1 MLRSLSVAIRKAQS
15 RKEIKRG
22 LATFTAWQQQIA
34 QLPAATPQQKLLI
47 IRLDDIGD
55 YLLFRNT
62 LPAYRAAYPQHHIT
76 LLGNTAWK
84 SIFEATDSTSADET
98 IWISKNKYF
107 DDPAYRI
114 SLWADLRTAG
124 YQTVICPSR
133 ARPMLLDDCCMLA
146 AEPTQAMASHN
157 ELLYPEWNKLSDTL
171 YTRLC
176 PERNLIHEFHW
187 NIAFAT
193 WATGMPVNLAAPHL
207 PLPLESAPIQQP
219 YIVCFVG
226 GSKKSH
232 RWPAPQWVELVKHIT
247 AQYHCRAVI
256 AGGATDKPMADAIA
270 LATDAINIAGTGTLL
285 QTAQWMQH
293 ATAIITND
301 TMSSHM
307 AVSLGRPTLIIANGD
322 NFYKFCGYK
331 EAHIGH
337 ANCVYPP
344 VFLHAWKKHHYKP
357 FRPYI
362 AVTKDIATITP
373 AAAIAG
379 YNQLIKATHI

>member
-34 QLPAATPQQKLLI
+34 LLPAAAPQKKLLI

-76 LLGNTAWK
+76 LLGNAAWK
-84 SIFEATDSTSADET
+84 SIFDATDNTTADDT
-98 IWISKNKYF
+98 IWLSKNQYF
-107 DDPAYRI
+107 DDAAYRTQ
-114 SLWADLRTAG
+114 LWATLRASG
-124 YQTVICPSR
+124 FNTVICPSR

-146 AEPTQAMASHN
+146 AAPTQAIASHN
-157 ELLYPEWNKLSDTL
+157 ELLYPQWNKLSDTF
-171 YTRLC
+171 YTSLC
-176 PERNLIHEFHW
+176 PERSLIHEFHW
-187 NIAFAT
+187 NLAFAT
-193 WATGMPVNLAAPHL
+193 WATGTPVNIPAPHL
-207 PLPLESAPIQQP
+207 PLPADPAPLQQP

-232 RWPAPQWVELVKHIT
+232 RWPATHWIQFIKHVT
-247 AQYHCRAVI
+247 AQYHCQAVI
-256 AGGATDKPMADAIA
+256 AGGNGDKSMADTIA
-270 LATDAINIAGTGTLL
+270 LATDAINITGTCTLL

-293 ATAIITND
+293 ATAVITND

-307 AVSLGRPTLIIANGD
+307 AVSVDRPTLIIANGD

-337 ANCVYPP
+337 ADCVYPP
-344 VFLHAWKKHHYKP
+344 VFLHTFKKHHYKP

-362 AVTKDIATITP
+362 AVSRDITTITP
-373 AAAIAG
+373 AAAIAAF
-379 YNQLIKATHI
+379 QSLV